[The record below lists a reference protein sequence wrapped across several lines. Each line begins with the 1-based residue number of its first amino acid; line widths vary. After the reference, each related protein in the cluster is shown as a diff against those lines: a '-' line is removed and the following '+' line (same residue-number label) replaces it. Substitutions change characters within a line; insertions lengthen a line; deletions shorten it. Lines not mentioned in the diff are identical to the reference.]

1 MRYQKIPAL
10 TGLELM
16 KLLKKDGWIEH
27 RQTTHGIALIKRVK
41 NRTRVTIVPK
51 SRATLPKGTL
61 MAILGNKQMDLG
73 KKGLLGILNKF
84 Y

>member
-1 MRYQKIPAL
+1 LRYQKIPAL